1 MKIANI
7 QKVRTKTVRDISQ
20 PGTISSEIIISI
32 AAIKPNK
39 SASNPAFNEGE
50 KSINRRSKLADIAN
64 ANATTLRGCALSK
77 ICKRLFASN
86 WNLKNVHH
94 YYKKRNDPNQG
105 IRVGLYAEG
114 NSSLGFNFHYVTTS
128 CLKKCY

>member
-1 MKIANI
+1 MSALEAHNSSFFKNSLYFCDTMKIANI

-94 YYKKRNDPNQG
+94 YYKKEMTP
-105 IRVGLYAEG
+105 IRA
-114 NSSLGFNFHYVTTS
+114 SA
-128 CLKKCY
+128 